1 MANSALEG
9 KKKRRKECGEKAF
22 SRKNVMQSRQ
32 QDIQIGKGEKESR
45 KSQLLRSSVAPVGK
59 EEEEKEGTE

>member
-32 QDIQIGKGEKESR
+32 QDIQIGKGEKESTSEKFGRTGR
-45 KSQLLRSSVAPVGK
+45 KK
-59 EEEEKEGTE
+59 EKEGTE